1 MEIRPFGDS
10 LLSFTLTLPLAR
22 RTRVGVTRPR
32 SRALAALLGLLAIV
46 LGSVGV
52 HRHVSVEVH
61 ATCEHGAEVHV
72 ERVGEAVAPPE
83 TGAGPTL
90 ADPVW
95 WETEGDHHCS
105 VIAPIVAAQAEVSA
119 DRAPAPAA
127 FEPETPIVSRVA
139 IAVALF
145 RIAPKT
151 SPPISL
157 V

>member
-1 MEIRPFGDS
+1 
-10 LLSFTLTLPLAR
+10 
-22 RTRVGVTRPR
+22 
-32 SRALAALLGLLAIV
+32 
-46 LGSVGV
+46 
-52 HRHVSVEVH
+52 
-61 ATCEHGAEVHV
+61 
-72 ERVGEAVAPPE
+72 
-83 TGAGPTL
+83 
-90 ADPVW
+90 
-95 WETEGDHHCS
+95 